1 MYLTFRTFG
10 SIMDGRLSPDVKPA
24 YESQDVIMD
33 LNSLQTGHSKVKNGM
48 ERRFHYKPKDMSVK
62 TAERIENFKPEIFS
76 LLTGTHNLLAS
87 QSFLKFRT
95 ACPYFPE
102 NIAII
107 LSCHSLYSLTD
118 QTLSKIMD
126 NTSNW
131 IISAQLFIYRKEE

>member
-1 MYLTFRTFG
+1 M
-10 SIMDGRLSPDVKPA
+10 
-24 YESQDVIMD
+24 
-33 LNSLQTGHSKVKNGM
+33 
-48 ERRFHYKPKDMSVK
+48 
-62 TAERIENFKPEIFS
+62 ENFKPEIFS